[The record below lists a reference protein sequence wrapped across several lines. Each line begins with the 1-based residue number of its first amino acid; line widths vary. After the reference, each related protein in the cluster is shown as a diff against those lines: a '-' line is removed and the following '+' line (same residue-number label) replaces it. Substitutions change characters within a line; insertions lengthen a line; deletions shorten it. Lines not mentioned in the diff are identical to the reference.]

1 MKQKLVLLSICVCSI
16 ICAMAQQQGIVR
28 TLERPGK
35 SSEALAGVTINVLEY
50 PNAIVSKKDGKFSFS
65 ISGKRQGDSFTISRV
80 QKKGY
85 TLVDKQLKGRSYAYS
100 SSVPVEIVM
109 VADQQLENDKKRIE
123 DKAYEKAK
131 YNYDQKLA
139 VLEKQ
144 LKEKSIS
151 EQEYRK
157 RYEELN
163 ANYNN
168 YIQLIDQMA
177 ERYALT
183 DYKGL
188 STMNQEILSC
198 IENADLERADE
209 LINTKG
215 SFEKREQELNNK
227 RSLKEKS
234 EQLTQE
240 LEKDI
245 EIELQDLM
253 QDYYNKY
260 YIHASAYR
268 NDSAAFYLERMVKLD
283 TTNIKYVYD
292 AAVFINHYL
301 ADYPRALKYYL
312 MVLNYINANYGE
324 DSPEAGELCQRIGL
338 LYDNH
343 DKPDKALEWHHKAL
357 DIMKSTMDPYS
368 PSVSMAYTYIGRAYI
383 SKEEYDKAL
392 EYTLTGLEMR
402 ERSSLKDTAA
412 LAQSYNNLG
421 IIYNRMNETEKA
433 LEYHLKALGLREQA
447 YGADS
452 DEAAFSHLNIGDLY
466 CRNHDDKKALEHLN
480 IAHQKY
486 LPTLGAAHP
495 YTMTT
500 TSRLGEVY
508 LRQGEYDKALKY
520 FQEYCSGVMKYYGE
534 YSYEAAAGLDYLGGV
549 YYASGDYAHALECY
563 QQVLVIY
570 ESLPNIQDDILNSW
584 REAIQKL
591 KDELKKN

>member
-100 SSVPVEIVM
+100 SSVPIEIVM

-123 DKAYEKAK
+123 D
-131 YNYDQKLA
+131 
-139 VLEKQ
+139 
-144 LKEKSIS
+144 
-151 EQEYRK
+151 
-157 RYEELN
+157 
-163 ANYNN
+163 
-168 YIQLIDQMA
+168 
-177 ERYALT
+177 T

-260 YIHASAYR
+260 YIHESAYR

-292 AAVFINHYL
+292 AAVFIDQYL
-301 ADYPRALKYYL
+301 ADYPKALKYYL
-312 MVLNYINANYGE
+312 MVLDYINANYGE

-343 DKPDKALEWHHKAL
+343 DEQDKALEWHHKAL

-466 CRNHDDKKALEHLN
+466 CRNHDDEKALEHLN

-495 YTMTT
+495 YTMTI